1 VTRIKD
7 KVKAER
13 GAAAVEF
20 ALIAP
25 LLFMLIF
32 GIIQFGLAWSQKEV
46 FIQAAR
52 EGARYA
58 AVGCEDAT
66 GCSSGEVATRVDD
79 ALVGY
84 QVTGG
89 TGAIAVT
96 PNPGCT
102 NTNQS
107 DTVEVSWS
115 QQFQIDIPFVPPV
128 TVTAPIEAVFR
139 CEV

>member
-1 VTRIKD
+1 MVGGVRS
-7 KVKAER
+7 ER

-32 GIIQFGLAWSQKEV
+32 GIIQFGLAWSQKEIFV
-46 FIQAAR
+46 QAAR

-58 AVGCEDAT
+58 AVGCEDAG
-66 GCSSGEVATRVDD
+66 GCSSGDVAARVQE

-84 QVTGG
+84 EITGG
-89 TGAIAVT
+89 IGAVGVS
-96 PNPGCT
+96 PGSGCS
-102 NTNQS
+102 NTDTS
-107 DTVEVSWS
+107 DTVEVGWA
-115 QQFQIDIPFVPPV
+115 QEFEIDIPFVPPV
-128 TVTAPIEAVFR
+128 TVDAPIEAVFR

>member
-1 VTRIKD
+1 MKNRAD
-7 KVKAER
+7 SER

-32 GIIQFGLAWSQKEV
+32 GIIQFGLAWSQKEI

-58 AVGCEDAT
+58 AVGCEDAG
-66 GCSSGEVATRVDD
+66 GCEDGQVEGRVTD

-84 QVTGG
+84 EVNDD
-89 TGAIAVT
+89 IAVD
-96 PNPGCT
+96 PGQGCSPT
-102 NTNQS
+102 NG
-107 DTVEVSWS
+107 DDVVTVGWD
-115 QQFQIDIPFVPPV
+115 QQFEIDIPFVPPV

-139 CEV
+139 CEL

>member
-1 VTRIKD
+1 MMERSKS
-7 KVKAER
+7 ER

-32 GIIQFGLAWSQKEV
+32 GIIQFGLAWSEKEV

-58 AVGCEDAT
+58 AVACEQSAT
-66 GCSSGEVATRVDD
+66 CSTADVQARVTE
-79 ALVGY
+79 AAVGY
-84 QVTGG
+84 DVDGP
-89 TGAIAVT
+89 IAVT
-96 PNPGCT
+96 PGQCGAHND
-102 NTNQS
+102 
-107 DTVEVSWS
+107 DTVEVSWA
-115 QQFQIDIPFVPPV
+115 QQFDIDIPFVPPV

>member
-1 VTRIKD
+1 MDRITRAKD
-7 KVKAER
+7 ER

-25 LLFMLIF
+25 LLFMVIF

-46 FIQAAR
+46 YIQAAR

-58 AVGCEDAT
+58 AVGCESS
-66 GCSSGEVATRVDD
+66 CSSTAVRDRVVN
-79 ALVGY
+79 AAVGY
-84 QVTGG
+84 PITGG
-89 TGAIAVT
+89 SGSISVT
-96 PNPGCT
+96 PNPGCST
-102 NTNQS
+102 SDTT
-107 DTVEVSWS
+107 DTVEVAWS
-115 QQFQIDIPFVPPV
+115 QNFEINIPFVPPV

>member
-1 VTRIKD
+1 MKRTR
-7 KVKAER
+7 ER
-13 GAAAVEF
+13 ITGESGAAAVEF

-32 GIIQFGLAWSQKEV
+32 GIINFGLIWSQKEV
-46 FIQAAR
+46 YVQAAR

-58 AVGCEDAT
+58 AVACEDT
-66 GCSSGEVATRVDD
+66 CTSSEVRDRVVN
-79 ALVGY
+79 AAVGY
-84 QVTGG
+84 QITGG
-89 TGAIAVT
+89 AAAISVS
-96 PNPGCT
+96 PNPGCST
-102 NTNQS
+102 TDMS

-128 TVTAPIEAVFR
+128 TVATPIEAVFR

>member
-1 VTRIKD
+1 MKNRAD
-7 KVKAER
+7 SER

-32 GIIQFGLAWSQKEV
+32 GIIQFGLAWSQKEIFV
-46 FIQAAR
+46 QAAR

-58 AVGCEDAT
+58 AVGCEDGA
-66 GCSSGEVATRVDD
+66 CSSGEVAGHVET

-84 QVTGG
+84 ESTE
-89 TGAIAVT
+89 APAVA
-96 PNPGCT
+96 PSPGCSST
-102 NTNQS
+102 NEDPDVT
-107 DTVEVSWS
+107 VSWD
-115 QQFQIDIPFVPPV
+115 QQFEINIPFVPPV
-128 TVTAPIEAVFR
+128 TVTAPIKAVFR